1 MVIRIQHQK
10 VVLLITRH
18 QVILHQRQKEIT
30 ITVDNTKSK
39 VVIKKVTE
47 LMLLRTSK
55 LHQTIKLGTITNR
68 KTNKN
73 YCQQG
78 IAKSGA
84 DGLLL
89 DICAGFKNSNSIE
102 LLC

>member
-1 MVIRIQHQK
+1 MAIRIQHQK
-10 VVLLITRH
+10 VVLLIIRH
-18 QVILHQRQKEIT
+18 QAMLHQRQKEIT

-39 VVIKKVTE
+39 VVIKKATE
-47 LMLLRTSK
+47 LMLHRTSK

-78 IAKSGA
+78 IAKSEA
-84 DGLLL
+84 EGLLL
-89 DICAGFKNSNSIE
+89 DICAGFNSSNSIE
-102 LLC
+102 HLC